1 MTYFVLDGEAMAEY
15 NSPRMEKVQDCK
27 EYDDE
32 TRNCLVLLYTR
43 PVNDPLLPG
52 LKTPTYL
59 QHWSLVAYFK
69 DGDRLLTFEIME
81 NDDNIIEA
89 YRTCGAYSNS
99 DTEKHKLG
107 NVRTSPKK
115 LLTLAQKH
123 SHNGTRFDAVS
134 KNCRSGSKSSLP

>member
-1 MTYFVLDGEAMAEY
+1 MAEY
-15 NSPRMEKVQDCK
+15 NSPRMEKVQRCS
-27 EYDDE
+27 EYDDQ
-32 TRNCLVLLYTR
+32 TRDCRVLLYTR
-43 PVNDPLLPG
+43 PVDNPLVGGPIR
-52 LKTPTYL
+52 PTYL
-59 QHWSLVAYFK
+59 QHWSLVAYFE